1 MPNSDHRSKITIE
14 DLLHLKKSERPS
26 AGFWANFENEL
37 RQKQLSALVEKR
49 AWWHDLPRYFARR
62 VYLPIGATAI
72 LTFTLVS
79 VKYYTPVPVMPA
91 DSATL
96 APIVVANS
104 SDERSSVTAY
114 SAPVSSPLVNRAE
127 HQIQ

>member
-62 VYLPIGATAI
+62 IYLPIGATAI

-79 VKYYTPVPVMPA
+79 VKYYTPVPVAPA
-91 DSATL
+91 YSATL

-114 SAPVSSPLVNRAE
+114 SSTFVSSPLVNRSE
-127 HQIQ
+127 